1 MYQYLYT
8 LYLDRERVLKI
19 WALATVAFSPFP
31 LIKTIAEFGFNLD
44 EFVYRLIYVF
54 NYSIF
59 FSTLFTL
66 TVIILNF
73 VRLRE
78 RKRVFDAPAFMAL
91 DFHGRIDGFGSM
103 LKELETFLVG
113 KINPY
118 LFRINVIV
126 PEDDHEPE
134 GALVEIIPMIAVEDG
149 MEVVDVLKSQH
160 GFGEYVHWSN
170 TNDIFKYLGKRVQLS
185 EADLMDRT
193 SLRTILREMVNMLV
207 NLEIDPIHPKGVD
220 MS

>member
-8 LYLDRERVLKI
+8 LYQDRERVLKI
-19 WALATVAFSPFP
+19 WVLATVAFSPFP
-31 LIKTIAEFGFNLD
+31 LIKTIAEFGFNFG
-44 EFVYRLIYVF
+44 EFGYRLMYVF

-59 FSTLFTL
+59 FSTLFTV

-78 RKRVFDAPAFMAL
+78 RKRVFDAPAFIAL
-91 DFHGRIDGFGSM
+91 DFEGRIDGLGSM

-113 KINPY
+113 KISPY

-126 PEDDHEPE
+126 PENDPEPE
-134 GALVEIIPMIAVEDG
+134 GALVEIIPMIAVEEG

-160 GFGEYVHWSN
+160 GFGEYVYWSN

-185 EADLMDRT
+185 EVELNDQT
-193 SLRTILREMVNMLV
+193 SLRAVLREMVNTLV
-207 NLEIDPIHPKGVD
+207 SLEVDPI
-220 MS
+220 